1 MSTLTYSK
9 AAVTF
14 LTGAYGLGNGS
25 SGDFNQ
31 DGYADIAFSTDISSA
46 SNSYLSS
53 VGTYIYDVQANDFE
67 PFPLT
72 IDGVAGI
79 YPQVYFGMYTVVRD
93 INGDGI
99 SDIIPIDQSERRP
112 AGIDSGPIFVGAPQ
126 YAYLSIGVGIYEKKS
141 MATGNLCVHGWG
153 AIESTDGLFRFVLN
167 TPWLDQT
174 ESGLSTV
181 ISAYDKVTNEFEAT
195 YLTRDSSYHIIDG
208 ENYQDYFYQSAVDVN
223 NDGNTDIVAF
233 STSLGRNAI
242 YLNDGH
248 GGFSFQK
255 SFSTG
260 LIPHIDVEEI
270 TFGDFNGDQYQDFVV
285 LGVNRVDWATS
296 PTYYKTLRVL
306 INDKG
311 SGFVD
316 ETSIW
321 LGDKFQNVD
330 SSMGYL
336 DTYDINQDGKSD
348 ISFNH
353 LASETYYD
361 SVNNTY
367 IDVPW
372 LFDVFVSN
380 GTSFDN
386 FTITNDIDV
395 RSIPLSN
402 NSVTDGKSI
411 FSLKFEGDFNLVTN
425 KNVPTK
431 MFGNIDDFTRD
442 LTADGTYIFKSAA
455 NEIWI
460 DDSKTRFTFD
470 DQTIALD
477 ISGTAGQAYR
487 IYRAAFDRDPI
498 INDTAGLGYWIA
510 QMDAGMSMTEVAARF
525 IDSTEFRLLYG
536 TTPTN
541 GEFLTKVYNNVLDR
555 DPDSDGYVWWMDQL
569 ANNPEKTWQK
579 VLADFSESSENQ
591 ANVASL
597 IGNGITY
604 DAWTG

>member
-1 MSTLTYSK
+1 MSTLTYSR
-9 AAVTF
+9 AVVTF
-14 LTGAYGLGNGS
+14 WSSGYSIGNGS

-53 VGTYIYDVQANDFE
+53 VGTYIYDVQAKDFE

-79 YPQVYFGMYTVVRD
+79 YPQVYFGMYTVVLD

-99 SDIIPIDQSERRP
+99 SDIIPIDQSERLQ
-112 AGIDSGPIFVGAPQ
+112 SGADTVGIFVGAPQ
-126 YAYLSIGVGIYEKKS
+126 YAYLSTGVGTYEKKS
-141 MATGNLCVHGWG
+141 MADGNLCVHGWG
-153 AIESTDGLFRFVLN
+153 AINSSDGKFRFVFN
-167 TPWLDQT
+167 TPWTDQRQ
-174 ESGLSTV
+174 SGVSTV
-181 ISAYDKVTNEFEAT
+181 ITAYNSTKNEFEAT
-195 YLTRDSSYHIIDG
+195 YLTRDSSYHIIDS

-233 STSLGRNAI
+233 SSWLGKNAI

-255 SFSTG
+255 SFLTG

-270 TFGDFNGDQYQDFVV
+270 TFGDFNGDHYQDFVV
-285 LGVNRVDWATS
+285 LGVNRTTDPATHF
-296 PTYYKTLRVL
+296 KTLRIL

-336 DTYDINQDGKSD
+336 DTYDIDQDGKSD
-348 ISFNH
+348 FSFSH
-353 LASETYYD
+353 MASETFY
-361 SVNNTY
+361 NE
-367 IDVPW
+367 VPR
-372 LFDVFVSN
+372 LFDVFISTGN
-380 GTSFDN
+380 LFENSTIFDN
-386 FTITNDIDV
+386 ANPFNSVDI
-395 RSIPLSN
+395 RSIPLTHSTL
-402 NSVTDGKSI
+402 VDRGSI
-411 FSLKFEGDFNLVTN
+411 FSFNLDGTSNLVAI
-425 KNVPTK
+425 KNVPSK
-431 MFGNIDDFTRD
+431 MFGNVDDFTRD

-455 NEIWI
+455 SEIWI
-460 DDSKTRFTFD
+460 DDSKTRFAFD

-487 IYRAAFDRDPI
+487 IYRAAFDRDPMI
-498 INDTAGLGYWIA
+498 DDTAGLGYWIA

-525 IDSTEFRLLYG
+525 IDSTEFRSLYG
-536 TTPTN
+536 TAPTN

-555 DPDSDGYVWWMDQL
+555 NPDSDGYAWWTDQL

-579 VLADFSESSENQ
+579 VLADFSESAENQ
-591 ANVASL
+591 ANVAGL